1 MSDNN
6 STSEPH
12 SPYKTFV
19 QLAVK
24 SFFYT
29 ILWIPVYGVRCF
41 IVKFVGKYLKSYG
54 KILDHCDST
63 VEEDYTELPP
73 KNSLVFTIVVEG
85 DLTASQLKPLF
96 TRNVLEARISSKDK
110 TKSEDELRYP
120 EFKQYQIDFAGFQF
134 WRNDPTFN
142 IDHHIT
148 EQTYRNNS
156 SLRKIHQEM
165 INKLFA
171 KKRSPWEIVV
181 YRNYEN
187 ANKTLLV
194 YRVHHTHGD
203 TISQLKVLVESLGEK
218 ELQLP
223 NVQYKEKNPLEKF
236 FYYAL
241 MPFYFVF
248 VQVRNDYVESGT
260 QDSPW
265 RFKLEQETLLNI
277 SISQKL
283 SMADIK
289 LVAKKNGVTTSAV
302 IMSVI
307 AGAVGKSDVRLK
319 LRGIPCQYVLPKADH
334 PPRLANHSYSGVM
347 VLPSHVHS
355 PSERLHKCND
365 IFLRLKSSD
374 LHKYDKVVVFQSGT
388 WFNPLR
394 LKFLRNTTFPL
405 IITNIASDREGFKI
419 GSYPVSEFTMTCAP
433 LFGACGVI
441 ITAFSYKDSIEFTIT
456 AKEGILTESQ
466 NEKLAKLMEKEL
478 HSLIKS

>member
-1 MSDNN
+1 MPDNL
-6 STSEPH
+6 SSEPH
-12 SPYKTFV
+12 SPYVTFL
-19 QLAVK
+19 QLALK
-24 SFFYT
+24 SFIYT
-29 ILWIPVYGVRCF
+29 TLWLPVYGVRCF
-41 IVKFVGKYLKSYG
+41 IVKFVGKYLHSYG
-54 KILDHCDST
+54 KILDHCDSPL
-63 VEEDYTELPP
+63 EEDYTQSPP
-73 KNSLVFTIVVEG
+73 KNSLVFTIVVDN
-85 DLTASQLKPLF
+85 DLTVSQLKPLF
-96 TRNVLEARISSKDK
+96 TKNVLEARISSKDT

-120 EFKQYQIDFAGFQF
+120 EFKQYQVDFAGFQF

-156 SLRKIHQEM
+156 SLTKIHNEM
-165 INKLFA
+165 INKLFE

-187 ANKTLLV
+187 SNKTLLV

-218 ELQLP
+218 VLKLP
-223 NVQYKEKNPLEKF
+223 NVQYKEKTPLEKII
-236 FYYAL
+236 YYVL

-265 RFKLEQETLLNI
+265 RFKAEQEPSLNI

-289 LVAKKNGVTTSAV
+289 HVAKKNGVTSSAV

-307 AGAVGKSDVRLK
+307 AGAVGKSDVRLQ
-319 LRGIPCQYVLPKADH
+319 LRGIPCQYVLPKANH
-334 PPRLANHSYSGVM
+334 PTKLANHSYSGVM

-374 LHKYDKVVVFQSGT
+374 LHKYDKVVLFQSGT

-394 LKFLRNTTFPL
+394 IKFVKNTTFPL
-405 IITNIASDREGFKI
+405 IITNIASDTEGFKI
-419 GSYPVSEFTMTCAP
+419 GTYPVSEFTMTCAP
-433 LFGACGVI
+433 LAGACGVI
-441 ITAFSYKDSIEFTIT
+441 ITAFSYKDNIQFTIT
-456 AKEGILTESQ
+456 AKDGILTENQ
-466 NEKLAKLMEKEL
+466 NEKLASLMEKEL
-478 HSLIKS
+478 QSLKIS